1 MIPTLAYTTRGFG
14 GNILAVTSRTSS
26 TPTSLSPEPSPEP
39 LSNSGSSSA
48 LGVGQVVGNYK
59 ITAKIG
65 EGGMGVVFLAEHPVI
80 GKKVALKVIHP
91 DLARNPEVVSRF
103 VMEAK
108 AVNQIGHEHIVD
120 IGDFGN
126 TANGEFYFIMEYL
139 QGESLADRLK
149 REACLSQARALAV
162 GAQIADALGASHDQ
176 GIIHRDLKPE
186 NIFLI
191 SRGGD
196 PDFVKVLDFDL
207 AKLTQVEEKVTHK
220 TRAGSVMGTPYYMS
234 PEQGEGKIESDH
246 RADIYSLGILL
257 FEMLT
262 GKVPFGGEGYGE
274 IIVKHITHQAP
285 SARKINPAI
294 SAAVEMVLYR
304 ALAKERDSRFQTM
317 HEFREALL
325 DPEGYLAGSPSLTVP
340 PELTSV
346 NRMAAP
352 MSRKEMPFGYRDNML
367 TPLPAGRETG
377 AGDDHSGMESPTPP
391 PASLRHGVSP
401 VPIGAF
407 EDAAPPSLKPAGVNG
422 KMVLGVLAG
431 VAAAVLGL
439 AGVARL
445 MRDDRPRAFSEA
457 SAQTVRATAK
467 PPATVKLSFA
477 SDPAGATVVRLSD
490 NKELGLT
497 PLVWDQPYS
506 EAPEK
511 FVLRMAGYD
520 DKTLLVVPNLPVPLF
535 VSLQASPKTA
545 EAGEPAAGVAGAQA
559 GSRTRHRP
567 FGRRAGSRGDHPP
580 ADATKTEHRT
590 MPLDRDAVL
599 EPDFK

>member
-1 MIPTLAYTTRGFG
+1 
-14 GNILAVTSRTSS
+14 
-26 TPTSLSPEPSPEP
+26 
-39 LSNSGSSSA
+39 
-48 LGVGQVVGNYK
+48 VGQVVGNYK

-126 TANGEFYFIMEYL
+126 TGDGEFYFIMEYL

-149 REACLSQARALAV
+149 REACLSQARALAI

-191 SRGGD
+191 TRGGD
-196 PDFVKVLDFDL
+196 PDFVKVLDFGL

-234 PEQGEGKIESDH
+234 PEQGEGKLESDH

-294 SAAVEMVLYR
+294 SGAVEMILFR

-325 DPEGYLAGSPSLTVP
+325 DPEDYVAGSPALTVP
-340 PELTSV
+340 PELTNV

-352 MSRKEMPFGYRDNML
+352 MSRQEMSFGYRDNMV
-367 TPLPAGRETG
+367 
-377 AGDDHSGMESPTPP
+377 TPP
-391 PASLRHGVSP
+391 PTDGPSGSADEDGIPDSATPHPASFRHGMGPQLAPYGSEQAVPSLR
-401 VPIGAF
+401 
-407 EDAAPPSLKPAGVNG
+407 PSGINS

-431 VAAAVLGL
+431 VAAAVLAL

-457 SAQTVRATAK
+457 SAQTVKATAR

-490 NKELGLT
+490 NKELGVT
-497 PLVWDQPYS
+497 PLVLDQPYS

-511 FVLRMAGYD
+511 FVLRMAGFD

-535 VSLQASPKTA
+535 VSLQPAPKAVETA
-545 EAGEPAAGVAGAQA
+545 EGAAGVGAPGTTPA
-559 GSRTRHRP
+559 SSRPRHRP
-567 FGRRAGSRGDHPP
+567 FARRAGSHSDPKASEPER
-580 ADATKTEHRT
+580 RT

>member
-1 MIPTLAYTTRGFG
+1 
-14 GNILAVTSRTSS
+14 
-26 TPTSLSPEPSPEP
+26 
-39 LSNSGSSSA
+39 
-48 LGVGQVVGNYK
+48 
-59 ITAKIG
+59 
-65 EGGMGVVFLAEHPVI
+65 
-80 GKKVALKVIHP
+80 
-91 DLARNPEVVSRF
+91 
-103 VMEAK
+103 
-108 AVNQIGHEHIVD
+108 
-120 IGDFGN
+120 
-126 TANGEFYFIMEYL
+126 
-139 QGESLADRLK
+139 
-149 REACLSQARALAV
+149 
-162 GAQIADALGASHDQ
+162 
-176 GIIHRDLKPE
+176 
-186 NIFLI
+186 
-191 SRGGD
+191 
-196 PDFVKVLDFDL
+196 VKVLDFGL

-294 SAAVEMVLYR
+294 SAAVEMILYR
-304 ALAKERDSRFQTM
+304 SLAKERDSRFQTM

-352 MSRKEMPFGYRDNML
+352 MSRKEMPFGYRDNMVTPPPSGREPAPGDDPVIL
-367 TPLPAGRETG
+367 EPPTPLPTAFRHRLSPLPVME
-377 AGDDHSGMESPTPP
+377 GD
-391 PASLRHGVSP
+391 PAV
-401 VPIGAF
+401 
-407 EDAAPPSLKPAGVNG
+407 PSLKASRINSR
-422 KMVLGVLAG
+422 MVLGVLGG

-439 AGVARL
+439 AGVSRL
-445 MRDDRPRAFSEA
+445 TKDDRPRAFSEA
-457 SAQTVRATAK
+457 SAQTVRAKA
-467 PPATVKLSFA
+467 PASVKLSFA

-497 PLVWDQPYS
+497 PLVLDQPYS

-511 FVLRMAGYD
+511 FVLRMAGFD

-535 VSLQASPKTA
+535 VSLQPAPKA
-545 EAGEPAAGVAGAQA
+545 IEAGEAATGASNATAA
-559 GSRTRHRP
+559 GSRPRHRP
-567 FGRRAGSRGDHPP
+567 FGRRAGTHSDPKSS
-580 ADATKTEHRT
+580 DAAKTEHRT
-590 MPLDRDAVL
+590 LPLDRDAVL

>member
-1 MIPTLAYTTRGFG
+1 
-14 GNILAVTSRTSS
+14 
-26 TPTSLSPEPSPEP
+26 
-39 LSNSGSSSA
+39 
-48 LGVGQVVGNYK
+48 VGQVVGNYK
-59 ITAKIG
+59 IKAKIG

-149 REACLSQARALAV
+149 REACLSQARALAI

-191 SRGGD
+191 TRGGD
-196 PDFVKVLDFDL
+196 PDFVKVLDFGL

-294 SAAVEMVLYR
+294 SAAVEMILFR
-304 ALAKERDSRFQTM
+304 ALAKDRDSRFQKM
-317 HEFREALL
+317 HDFREALL
-325 DPEGYLAGSPSLTVP
+325 DPEDYLAGSPSLTVP
-340 PELTSV
+340 PELTTV

-352 MSRKEMPFGYRDNML
+352 MSRKEMPFGYRDNMVTPPPTDREPGSADDQAML
-367 TPLPAGRETG
+367 DSPTPLPA
-377 AGDDHSGMESPTPP
+377 SP
-391 PASLRHGVSP
+391 RHGLSS
-401 VPIGAF
+401 VPTAPG
-407 EDAAPPSLKPAGVNG
+407 DAGLPSLKPGGING
-422 KMVLGVLAG
+422 KMVFGVLAG
-431 VAAAVLGL
+431 VAAAVLAL

-445 MRDDRPRAFSEA
+445 TKDDHPRAFSEA
-457 SAQTVRATAK
+457 SAQTVKASAK

-497 PLVWDQPYS
+497 PLVLDQPYS

-511 FVLRMAGYD
+511 FVLRMAGFD
-520 DKTLLVVPNLPVPLF
+520 DKTVLVVPNLPVPLF
-535 VSLQASPKTA
+535 VSLQPAPKAVEAA
-545 EAGEPAAGVAGAQA
+545 EASGTTATGA
-559 GSRTRHRP
+559 RPRHRP
-567 FGRRAGSRGDHPP
+567 FSRRAGTHGDPK
-580 ADATKTEHRT
+580 ANEAAAKTERRT